1 MSIFSIACQTL
12 IIEQLQLE
20 AYQNEMEFPR
30 FPLLYRLLAVLGDI
44 VLDFLLLHER
54 GKDGQINGVICHPG
68 E

>member
-1 MSIFSIACQTL
+1 MSIFLITCQIL

-20 AYQNEMEFPR
+20 AYQNKMESPG

-44 VLDFLLLHER
+44 VLYFLLLHER
-54 GKDGQINGVICHPG
+54 GKDGLINRIICHPG